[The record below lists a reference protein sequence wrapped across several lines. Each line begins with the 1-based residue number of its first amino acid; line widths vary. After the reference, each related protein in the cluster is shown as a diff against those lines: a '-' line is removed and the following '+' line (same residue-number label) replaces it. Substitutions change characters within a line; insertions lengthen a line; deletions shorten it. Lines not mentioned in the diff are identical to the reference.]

1 MPVPTVHTWAN
12 NEKPNFRDMNTYLED
27 PFFFLMNPP
36 MVRLRKTTAQSI
48 PNTTSTA
55 LIWDYVEVETVN
67 FWDSTS
73 PTRIT
78 PSVPG
83 WYVGSFGFS
92 FANNAT
98 GVRAGSI
105 IKNGLGAT
113 ERVLTV
119 SHDAYTDGGITVVS
133 RGNVF
138 MEQFNGTTDYI
149 TVEVQQTSGGALG
162 LLNDVI
168 ERQPD
173 IVLRWFAA
181 L

>member
-1 MPVPTVHTWAN
+1 MASVPVVHTWDN
-12 NEKPNFRDMNTYLED
+12 HEKPNFRDMNDYLED
-27 PFFFLMNPP
+27 PFTFLMNPP

-67 FWDSTS
+67 FWDASD
-73 PTRIT
+73 PTKIK

-83 WYVGSFGFS
+83 WYIGTFGFS

-98 GVRAGSI
+98 GVRAGSV
-105 IKNGLGAT
+105 IKNGSTT

-119 SHDAYTDGGITVVS
+119 SHDAYTDSNITVVS

-138 MEQFNGTTDYI
+138 IESFNGTSDYI
-149 TVEVQQTSGGALG
+149 TVEVQQTSGGALS
-162 LLNDVI
+162 LLNDII

-173 IVLRWFAA
+173 VVLRWLAA

>member
-1 MPVPTVHTWAN
+1 MIPVPTIHGWKN
-12 NEKPNFRDMNTYLED
+12 GERPNFRDMNNYLEN
-27 PFFFLMNPP
+27 PLSFLLNPP

-67 FWDSTS
+67 FWDATA
-73 PTRIT
+73 PTKLT

-83 WYVGSFGFS
+83 WYIGTAGFS

-98 GVRAGSI
+98 GIRAMNV
-105 IKNGLGAT
+105 IKNGSVT
-113 ERVLTV
+113 ERVITV
-119 SHDAYTDGGITVVS
+119 SHDAYTDSGITVVS
-133 RGNVF
+133 RGNIF
-138 MEQFNGTTDYI
+138 FESFNGTTDYI
-149 TVEVQQTSGGALG
+149 TIEVQQTSGGALS

-173 IVLRWFAA
+173 VSLRWLSA